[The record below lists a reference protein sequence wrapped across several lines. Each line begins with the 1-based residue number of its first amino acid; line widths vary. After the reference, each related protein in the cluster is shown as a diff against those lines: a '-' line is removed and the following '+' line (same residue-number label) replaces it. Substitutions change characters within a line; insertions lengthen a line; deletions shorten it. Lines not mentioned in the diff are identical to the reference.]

1 MILTDA
7 LVYVV
12 NTILTWAIYVK
23 VISNGARMEYDSD
36 TAADEAI
43 NIMYRQVVTWIATV
57 TSPLMPILTF
67 CISNCLMA
75 VEFWALNNIYRP
87 PEHPWSSVKTVS
99 AFMALTFLSMLVSM
113 VPAIVWMT
121 SVRSCGPFQGI
132 RPIDTP
138 EIFLSNLFQDY
149 TCHDLKADQSCGG
162 LSREPCMKR
171 VALGECEWR
180 PAEIEGSVSGAVLD
194 YMKLGF
200 EITSS
205 PVFLL
210 AVIGVTT
217 LVICKYNRTH
227 VVSLSPSVLA
237 ACTTPLSI
245 AL

>member
-138 EIFLSNLFQDY
+138 QIFLSNLFQDH

-180 PAEIEGSVSGAVLD
+180 PAEIEDSVADAVLD
-194 YMKLGF
+194 YAKLGF
-200 EITSS
+200 EITST

-210 AVIGVTT
+210 AAIGVMAAT
-217 LVICKYNRTH
+217 ICEYFRTH
-227 VVSLSPSVLA
+227 FVPLSPFAPHDTAV
-237 ACTTPLSI
+237 I

>member
-7 LVYVV
+7 LVYLV

-23 VISNGARMEYDSD
+23 IISNGARMEYDSD
-36 TAADEAI
+36 TAAEEAI

-75 VEFWALNNIYRP
+75 VEFWALNNVYRP
-87 PEHPWSSVKTVS
+87 PQHPWSSVKTVS
-99 AFMALTFLSMLVSM
+99 SFMALTFLSMLVSM

-121 SVRSCGPFQGI
+121 NVRSCGPFQGM

-138 EIFLSNLFQDY
+138 TVFLSNLFQEMS
-149 TCHDLKADQSCGG
+149 CHDLKAGQSCGS

-171 VALGECEWR
+171 VALGDCEWR
-180 PAEIEGSVSGAVLD
+180 PEIDGSVSAAVLD

-200 EITSS
+200 EISSS

-210 AVIGVTT
+210 AAIGVTT
-217 LVICKYNRTH
+217 LVNCECRRTH
-227 VVSLSPSVLA
+227 FVSLSPGVPA
-237 ACTTPLSI
+237 RAWHV
-245 AL
+245 